1 MKRRRGFDTA
11 VNGIVA
17 TTLPPTSTVSVMSF
31 FRWLCVFAVSVAVC
45 LPVIDA
51 ADRWTGGGREWTRS
65 VAVVAFVA
73 PSSAI
78 VAGNVV
84 LPTGTMS
91 TPSVAFAPLIFTPM
105 AIANL
110 PLPVRLLFAFAFRF
124 RRHVDLL
131 PRRRADDLDPLL
143 ADDAVERQRHVVRRG
158 GETEDAWAVQRAD
171 RLDPPVIRLA
181 DVDARAQRDGH
192 VQARFDPA
200 HDQEPCVRNDSGA
213 DFSLLE
219 VDQADRLG
227 LRRFQKKFAHTWRS
241 DGTAKFPTL
250 SIGVGCR
257 AHGARRPHRLARR
270 RSLRRLQL
278 AHRAAAFPPAP
289 AAKGHRHRAADRR
302 QRHVALPAVA
312 ARAQRRDA
320 ADPCDARAA
329 VVRVAL
335 LRDRLLGGDRRD
347 LRRLA
352 AVRAARRLRPLRAA
366 PVARLPLDH
375 ARRARRRRLGRARA
389 AARRAR
395 ADRDRCA
402 AARGRGDAHRRH
414 RRPACG
420 AVLAAVAAAHHLR
433 DGARAASRP
442 RLPRGRPRRPRSDL
456 RAEAPRGRRRA
467 RPGRPRDRR
476 PRQSRD
482 VRRPGRDDR
491 APARQP
497 RAAPRQRRRGHAR
510 PLARRHLRLRR
521 ADARAETELRRGAG
535 RARRATAARPR
546 APAARVSRRRRAGDS
561 AHALRALA
569 RRAVRLPPAAL
580 VAGRALHPVPHGP
593 LPPRRVAAV
602 RAHRRRLLAAAVA
615 PRHHAGD
622 RADRTASSAALS
634 VAPHAASIF
643 SDARASPRVGPTL
656 TMAGGATCSI
666 ATATLRG
673 GTASPKKT
681 TAGLSTP
688 PQRSQGGTTKV
699 SSS

>member
-51 ADRWTGGGREWTRS
+51 ADRLTCAVPEWTRS
-65 VAVVAFVA
+65 VGVVAFVA

-335 LRDRLLGGDRRD
+335 LRDRLLGG
-347 LRRLA
+347 
-352 AVRAARRLRPLRAA
+352 
-366 PVARLPLDH
+366 
-375 ARRARRRRLGRARA
+375 
-389 AARRAR
+389 
-395 ADRDRCA
+395 
-402 AARGRGDAHRRH
+402 H

-442 RLPRGRPRRPRSDL
+442 RLPRGRPRRRRSDL

-510 PLARRHLRLRR
+510 PLARRHLRLPR
-521 ADARAETELRRGAG
+521 AAARAETELRRGAG

-602 RAHRRRLLAAAVA
+602 RAHRRRLPAGAVA

-643 SDARASPRVGPTL
+643 IDARASPRVGPTL
-656 TMAGGATCSI
+656 TMAMGMPRSAARLTKRKPDQTASDEPATSSASASSTCSI